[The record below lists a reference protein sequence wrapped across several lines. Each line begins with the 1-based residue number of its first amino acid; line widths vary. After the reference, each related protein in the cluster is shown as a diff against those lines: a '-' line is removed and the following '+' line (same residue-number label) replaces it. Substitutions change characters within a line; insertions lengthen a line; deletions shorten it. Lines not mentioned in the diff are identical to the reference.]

1 MKIKKFITTLD
12 SRAGPNILRGPPSI
26 IFALHF
32 MHLFINIDSNIAKYL
47 QKNNYQAYNNS

>member
-1 MKIKKFITTLD
+1 MKIKKCITTLD